1 MAGRHGN
8 KGVISRVLP
17 EEDMPFLPAGRPL
30 HICLNPLG
38 VPSRMN
44 IGQVL
49 EVHLGWAASELG
61 WHIATPVFDGAQ
73 DVEIEECLE
82 KAGYSRDGKT
92 VLYDGR
98 TGEPFDNRVTVGYMY
113 ILKLHHLVDDKI
125 HARSTGPYSLV
136 TQQPL
141 GGKAQFGGQRF
152 GEMEVWALE
161 AYGSA
166 HTLQEILTVKSDDVV
181 GRVKTYEAIVK
192 GDNIPQPGIP
202 ESFKVLIKELQA
214 LCLDVKLLD
223 ETLGEIKLK
232 DSVYEEL
239 EDLEVNIEGSED
251 VVPPTPEIEPL
262 EEVEIDEVDVGDI
275 LLVKTGAKIP
285 VDGTVL
291 TGEGY
296 INEASITGEAVPV
309 SKKKDSGVYAG
320 TILENGTIQITA
332 DRVGENTTFGKSIE
346 LVEEAQDSKSE
357 AERFIDRFSK
367 YYTPAVLVLSFIVW
381 IFSRDIELAITILVL
396 GCPGALVIGVPVSNV
411 AGIGNGARHGVLLK
425 GSEVI
430 SDFSRLDTMVFDKT
444 GTLTIGNPKVAD
456 KEIYADNVDE
466 VLGYLASVE
475 KESDHPL
482 AKAIVEY
489 IGDIKLY
496 TVEKTDVVK
505 GGGIVAHVEGHKV
518 AVGNVALMEQE
529 NILLS
534 EKARADIARFE
545 KNGNSLVLT
554 SVDGEL
560 KALMGIRDQIRPG
573 VIDDLKKLKK
583 LGVKNLVVLSGDNQ
597 GTVDLVA
604 RELGLTE
611 AHGHMLPED
620 KATYIKEL
628 QEKGQIVAFV
638 GDGVN
643 DSPSLAL
650 AQIGIAMGN
659 GTDVAI
665 ETSDVVLMNSDF
677 SRLPHALGLSKATA
691 NNMLQNII
699 IAVGVVLVLLAS
711 VFFSEWMNMSIGML
725 VHEASILV
733 VILNGM
739 RLLHYKLR
747 K

>member
-1 MAGRHGN
+1 MA
-8 KGVISRVLP
+8 
-17 EEDMPFLPAGRPL
+17 
-30 HICLNPLG
+30 
-38 VPSRMN
+38 
-44 IGQVL
+44 
-49 EVHLGWAASELG
+49 
-61 WHIATPVFDGAQ
+61 
-73 DVEIEECLE
+73 
-82 KAGYSRDGKT
+82 
-92 VLYDGR
+92 
-98 TGEPFDNRVTVGYMY
+98 
-113 ILKLHHLVDDKI
+113 
-125 HARSTGPYSLV
+125 
-136 TQQPL
+136 
-141 GGKAQFGGQRF
+141 
-152 GEMEVWALE
+152 
-161 AYGSA
+161 
-166 HTLQEILTVKSDDVV
+166 
-181 GRVKTYEAIVK
+181 
-192 GDNIPQPGIP
+192 P
-202 ESFKVLIKELQA
+202 ESA
-214 LCLDVKLLD
+214 LKQV
-223 ETLGEIKLK
+223 ENGEF
-232 DSVYEEL
+232 
-239 EDLEVNIEGSED
+239 
-251 VVPPTPEIEPL
+251 

-291 TGEGY
+291 TGEGH

-332 DRVGENTTFGKSIE
+332 DRVGEDTTFGKIIE

-430 SDFSRLDTMVFDKT
+430 SDFSRLDAMVFDKT

-456 KEIYADNVDE
+456 KEIYTDNAHE

-529 NILLS
+529 NVLLS

-573 VIDDLKKLKK
+573 VKDDLKKLKK

-677 SRLPHALGLSKATA
+677 SRLPHALGLTKATA